1 MQEKNCER
9 AKRTSFGEFLSCHRI
24 AILVILLL
32 ALTFRVVLAV
42 RYSLPAGDEGRYT
55 TPAIN
60 MLASRGFSSDRH
72 PPYAPS
78 EHAVPLYPL
87 FVAAVYKLFGKNN
100 LAVRLAQSLLDLL
113 TCLLLAFVSF
123 NLAPALLRRSAAIL
137 SLATYGCLSWFTLQ
151 WTRYVLTET
160 LALFLTVLAVAVTIV
175 ALRKGRWLWL
185 VAGATCGLAL
195 LTRPDSLLLVAAFIL
210 FLILQIVRRRTSAI
224 VNLLLFSLAVAV
236 ILAPWVLRNY
246 VVLKKFQPLASEY
259 GFAREGY
266 MPTGYLQWIRTWLTD
281 ETHFNA
287 FDPAF
292 LPGHSFDPHELPD
305 SVFDSKEEKEQVVQ
319 LLARSDQQGR
329 FTPELDDKFRALANE
344 RIKRAPLRFFVWLPL
359 KRITSIWLTGFATHN
374 RFHRFLRILFVLP
387 ILILGALGFAF
398 WARNPALTHL
408 LLLIMLTRTVFLAY
422 HYAPEAR
429 YIVEAYPAMIAA
441 CSVSGAVLWR
451 YLNRRWK
458 RRWVRGTKEA
468 VSS

>member
-1 MQEKNCER
+1 MEEKDSQNP
-9 AKRTSFGEFLSCHRI
+9 KRDSFLEFLHSCRKS
-24 AILVILLL
+24 ILIILLL
-32 ALTFRVVLAV
+32 ALVLRVVLV
-42 RYSLPAGDEGRYT
+42 VNFPRIAGDESRYT
-55 TPAIN
+55 RPAVN
-60 MLASRGFSSDRH
+60 LLAGNGFSSAVSA
-72 PPYAPS
+72 PYEPTEAT
-78 EHAVPLYPL
+78 VPLYPL

-123 NLAPALLRRSAAIL
+123 NLAPALLRRSAAVL

-210 FLILQIVRRRTSAI
+210 FLILQIARRRTSAI
-224 VNLLLFSLAVAV
+224 VNLLLFSFAVAV

-246 VVLKKFQPLASEY
+246 VALKKFQPLASEY

-266 MPTGYLQWIRTWLTD
+266 MPTGYLRWIRTWMTD
-281 ETHFNA
+281 ETYFNA

-292 LPGHSFDPHELPD
+292 LPGNHTFDPHELPD
-305 SVFDSKEEKEQVVQ
+305 SVFDSAEEKEQVVQ

-329 FTPELDDKFRALANE
+329 LTPELDDKFRALANE
-344 RIKRAPLRFFVWLPL
+344 RIKHAPLRFFVWLPL
-359 KRITSIWLTGFATHN
+359 ERIASIWLTGFATLN
-374 RFHRFLRILFVLP
+374 RFHRFLRALFVLP
-387 ILILGALGFAF
+387 ILIGGTLGFAF
-398 WARNPALTHL
+398 WVRNQALTHL
-408 LLLIMLTRTVFLAY
+408 LLLIMLTRTAFLAY

-441 CSVSGAVLWR
+441 CGVTGAVLWR
-451 YLNRRWK
+451 YLNRRWIT
-458 RRWVRGTKEA
+458 RRN
-468 VSS
+468 